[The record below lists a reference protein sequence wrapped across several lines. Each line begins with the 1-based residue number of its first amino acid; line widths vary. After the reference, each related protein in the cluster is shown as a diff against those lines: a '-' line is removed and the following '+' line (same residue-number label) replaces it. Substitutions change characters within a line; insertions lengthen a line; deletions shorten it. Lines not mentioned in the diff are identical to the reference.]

1 MGDGSLLL
9 FVVVE
14 ATNDCTNC
22 DQASSNGDQGQ
33 QATGG
38 GCCRGGWDTGKGF
51 VDGCCGR
58 KNSLSV
64 VSRQWCGGDDSW
76 MTFLVE
82 YHYLTSDFI
91 YHLRSVVEVPP
102 IESISSLPTTPAS
115 CCCCHCC
122 KLGRCRRMSPVT
134 FPAH

>member
-1 MGDGSLLL
+1 M
-9 FVVVE
+9 
-14 ATNDCTNC
+14 
-22 DQASSNGDQGQ
+22 
-33 QATGG
+33 
-38 GCCRGGWDTGKGF
+38 
-51 VDGCCGR
+51 
-58 KNSLSV
+58 SV

-115 CCCCHCC
+115 CCCCCCRHCC
-122 KLGRCRRMSPVT
+122 KRGRCRRRTCLSCSHQLATHQHLAFHQSTKSGCVCRSSPPHHHHCCFGSDEVWKRQWT
-134 FPAH
+134 QGGTGR